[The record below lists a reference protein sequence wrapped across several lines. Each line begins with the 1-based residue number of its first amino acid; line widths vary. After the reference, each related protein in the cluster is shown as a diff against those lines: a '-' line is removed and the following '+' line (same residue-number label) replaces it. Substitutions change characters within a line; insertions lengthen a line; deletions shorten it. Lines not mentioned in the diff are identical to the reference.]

1 VLGTIGGEGEVGA
14 AVAKRFEIVRIIY
27 GAAMRGEMALISDC
41 GSDGV
46 DCEPSFLID

>member
-1 VLGTIGGEGEVGA
+1 MLGTIRGEGEVGA
-14 AVAKRFEIVRIIY
+14 AVANQFENVRIMY